1 MLQGFYLKIN
11 DAFGLGCIGNFH
23 YISRTALNGRSKL
36 YENFADRK
44 QRYVVRQ
51 CLAISFPLNLR
62 IGSDAILGSL
72 TPQKS
77 LLVAPKSTSIF

>member
-36 YENFADRK
+36 YENFDDRK
-44 QRYVVRQ
+44 QRYVVR
-51 CLAISFPLNLR
+51 
-62 IGSDAILGSL
+62 
-72 TPQKS
+72 
-77 LLVAPKSTSIF
+77 